1 MHGRGSTPIA
11 CHAPSNGNVSV
22 TLLSVLSLLFFLLS
36 SIYFY
41 HLFFP
46 TIFEAQLNHY
56 GTTYFY
62 PFDALLLN

>member
-41 HLFFP
+41 HFFFP

-62 PFDALLLN
+62 PFNALLLN